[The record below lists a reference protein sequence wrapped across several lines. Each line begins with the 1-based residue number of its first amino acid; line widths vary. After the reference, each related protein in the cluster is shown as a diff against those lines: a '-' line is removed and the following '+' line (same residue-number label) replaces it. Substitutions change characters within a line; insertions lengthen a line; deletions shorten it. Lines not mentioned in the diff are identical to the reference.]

1 MPNLIVSSAVD
12 TFMQSG
18 DKQGMQESISTATGG
33 NAVAFGY
40 QSTAS
45 GNNSSAFGYAN
56 TADGNYSS
64 AFGYTNTASGYYSS
78 AFGYGNIA
86 SAQGSLAVGYQN
98 TASVIGSSAVGY
110 LNTAS
115 GGSSSAFGI
124 GNTASG
130 DYSSAVGCRVKT
142 AVNNTQEFGFWAGST
157 VRSGAVRVH
166 GTGMVQF
173 TVQDRSTEYGDGGTT
188 AGSEADN
195 TLGRGMWAIRRNG
208 LSFILD
214 YNDAG
219 TIKNLTLGTVT

>member
-1 MPNLIVSSAVD
+1 MPNLIVSSAID

-45 GNNSSAFGYAN
+45 GYRSSAFGYLNTASGVYSSAFGYLNTASGNNSSAFGYK
-56 TADGNYSS
+56 
-64 AFGYTNTASGYYSS
+64 NTASGLYST
-78 AFGYGNIA
+78 AVGYGNIA
-86 SAQGSLAVGYQN
+86 SVDY
-98 TASVIGSSAVGY
+98 SSAFGAI
-110 LNTAS
+110 NTAS
-115 GGSSSAFGI
+115 GNFSSAFG
-124 GNTASG
+124 S
-130 DYSSAVGCRVKT
+130 RVKT
-142 AVNNTQEFGFWAGST
+142 TVANTQEFGYWSDTFTRA
-157 VRSGAVRVH
+157 GAVRVH